1 MPAAEYPYM
10 SGYLA
15 IGFRSNKVGDKADV
29 THPQPLPATA
39 ALALK
44 SLADFWA
51 DMGLEEARALNIPR
65 AAAQR
70 PAAGTRPATPA
81 RQMERPPSSPVTGAR
96 PEPRRIN
103 NNPIADA
110 RKLAASANSMAELRA
125 IIDQFDGCPLKKAA
139 KNTVVCDGA
148 YDADVMIVGE
158 APGGEEDA
166 QGLPFVGRAGKLLD
180 KMLATIGLSRQENV
194 FITNLIYWRPPGNR
208 DPSPAEMQICA
219 PFLSRQIE
227 LKKPKLL
234 LTAGKFATQASCAC
248 VAASCCIARKACPRR
263 SNACRCFTRPI
274 CCDAPKTRQRRGMTC
289 APLQRCAMRWGS
301 SVARRFSSKGEP

>member
-1 MPAAEYPYM
+1 M

-234 LTAGKFATQASCAC
+234 LTAGKFATQAMLGTDDGIMRLRGRKLLYRQEGLPAPVKC
-248 VAASCCIARKACPRR
+248 VPMLHPAYLLRRPEDKAKAWDDLRTIAAL
-263 SNACRCFTRPI
+263 
-274 CCDAPKTRQRRGMTC
+274 CDEMGIKRG
-289 APLQRCAMRWGS
+289 AAL
-301 SVARRFSSKGEP
+301 